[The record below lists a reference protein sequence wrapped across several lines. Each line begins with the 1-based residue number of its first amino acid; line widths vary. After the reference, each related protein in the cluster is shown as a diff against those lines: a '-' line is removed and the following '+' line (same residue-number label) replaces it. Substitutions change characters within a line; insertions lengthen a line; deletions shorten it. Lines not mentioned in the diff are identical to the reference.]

1 MEAGLMKSMA
11 WWRWLALGVF
21 LLASPTLA
29 ETVRI
34 HFEKSPG
41 MDGQLG
47 TGDDVPNESH
57 AVLDTQFSC
66 LGVSFSLKDGTFPLL
81 RYLGAS
87 YIPGSPLAVL
97 PANHP
102 PLHETDEVDLQDL
115 VLDFNTPVSRV
126 KLTSFDTDERVT
138 LRAFNSVGME
148 IATDFQPPMEDRA
161 VEHLEVQVDGS
172 LGYIARVVVDLV
184 DGAGPEYYDV
194 LEFDTVKPVSCDGPG
209 WRMTG
214 SLAQDRLLHTAT
226 LLSTGQ
232 VLVAGGFNRT
242 AELYDAASGTWSATG
257 STLTAHRYHTAT
269 LLQDGRVLL
278 AGGEGSKASASA
290 ELYDVAAGTWSATGN
305 LITWRRH
312 HAAALLQ
319 DGRVLVVGGTDSAGA
334 VLASAELY
342 DPTTGTWSPTGFLGM
357 GRRNASATV
366 LGDGTVLVTGGTSAA
381 GAVLASAELYDPA
394 TGSWTSAGNMSTA
407 RRYHSATRL
416 MDGRVLVV
424 GGGTDTAS
432 SKSAELYSPVMG
444 TWSVTGS
451 LSTARR
457 NHTATLLLS
466 GYVLVAGGYHESSG
480 ILMASE
486 VFHPDTG
493 TWSTTSSLNVER
505 YGHTATRLLD
515 GRVLAVGGANDFSQ
529 SSAELY
535 GKAFGL
541 TAVDVRARQNS
552 MTGGVALDTG
562 VEVVAGQRLFLHAD
576 FSDTWTAGAGDR
588 ASNANGLRPG
598 NPFGGNYGLYTDP
611 VSGQSFYYGA
621 LVGRIGDGP
630 YFLVGTDYDQ
640 PASRCGRLTLYYWDS
655 NHADN
660 SGSINVTIAH

>member
-1 MEAGLMKSMA
+1 MKSMA

-226 LLSTGQ
+226 LLNSGQ

-290 ELYDVAAGTWSATGN
+290 ELYDVASGTWSATGN
-305 LITWRRH
+305 LVTWRRH

-319 DGRVLVVGGTDSAGA
+319 DGRVLVVGGTDS
-334 VLASAELY
+334 
-342 DPTTGTWSPTGFLGM
+342 
-357 GRRNASATV
+357 
-366 LGDGTVLVTGGTSAA
+366 A

>member
-1 MEAGLMKSMA
+1 MKSMA
-11 WWRWLALGVF
+11 WWRWLVLGVF
-21 LLASPTLA
+21 LLASPSLA

-41 MDGQLG
+41 ADGRLD
-47 TGDDVPNESH
+47 TADDVPNQSH
-57 AVLDTQFSC
+57 EVLSHQFSC
-66 LGVSFSLKDGTFPLL
+66 LGVTFSLKDGTSPLL

-97 PANHP
+97 PSNHP
-102 PLHETDEVDLQDL
+102 PLHETDEEGLQDL
-115 VLDFNTPVSRV
+115 VLDFTTPVSRV
-126 KLTSFDTDERVT
+126 KLMSFDTDERVV

-148 IATDFQPPMEDRA
+148 IATDVQPPLEDRA
-161 VEHLEVQVDGS
+161 VETLEVQVDGS
-172 LGYIARVVVDLV
+172 KGYIARVVVDLV

-194 LEFDTVKPVSCDGPG
+194 LEFDTVTPVTCDGPG

-226 LLSTGQ
+226 LLHTGK

-257 STLTAHRYHTAT
+257 WTRTAHRYHTAT
-269 LLQDGRVLL
+269 LLEDGRVLL
-278 AGGEGSKASASA
+278 AGGDGAKATASA
-290 ELYDVAAGTWSATGN
+290 ELYDAGTGTWSATGN
-305 LITWRRH
+305 LVTWRRH

-319 DGRVLVVGGTDSAGA
+319 DGRVLVVGGTDAAGA

-342 DPTTGTWSPTGFLGM
+342 DPVTGTWSLTGYLGM

-366 LGDGTVLVTGGTSAA
+366 LGDGRVLVVGGTSAA

-394 TGSWTSAGNMSTA
+394 TGSWTSGGNMSAA
-407 RRYHSATRL
+407 RRHHSATRL
-416 MDGRVLVV
+416 IDGRVLVV
-424 GGGTDTAS
+424 GGGEDTAS
-432 SKSAELYSPVMG
+432 SKSAELYDPVAG
-444 TWSVTGS
+444 TWSVTAG

-466 GYVLVAGGYHESSG
+466 GDVLVAGGYHESTG
-480 ILMASE
+480 ILTSSE
-486 VFHPDTG
+486 VFHPDTES
-493 TWSTTSSLNVER
+493 WSSTSSLNVER

-515 GRVLAVGGANDFSQ
+515 GRVLAVGGASNFSQ
-529 SSAELY
+529 SSAEVY
-535 GKAFGL
+535 GKAFSM
-541 TAVDVRARQNS
+541 TAVDVQARQNS
-552 MTGGVALDTG
+552 ISGGVALDTG
-562 VEVVAGQRLFLHAD
+562 VDVVAGQRLFLHAD
-576 FSDTWTAGAGDR
+576 FSDTWSAGAADR
-588 ASNANGLRPG
+588 TSNANGLRPG
-598 NPFGGNYGLYTDP
+598 NPFGGNYGLYTDGF
-611 VSGQSFYYGA
+611 SGQSFYYGA

-655 NHADN
+655 NYADN
-660 SGSINVTIAH
+660 SGSINVTVAH